1 MFANHL
7 FKAAV
12 AGVFAICAVSCSGNG
27 NNSDSSGSDRN
38 PDAAQSAIET
48 KSVNSVDSFTN
59 SVVKKP
65 TVIDFYADWCGPCRQ
80 IAPLF
85 EELESEYDEKVEFK
99 RVNVDVDEQL
109 AAQYDVVSIPTFV
122 FLDADGNLI
131 NKVVGADAESLK
143 ANVKKLYD
151 SNL

>member
-1 MFANHL
+1 M
-7 FKAAV
+7 
-12 AGVFAICAVSCSGNG
+12 
-27 NNSDSSGSDRN
+27 DS
-38 PDAAQSAIET
+38 I
-48 KSVNSVDSFTN
+48 TN